1 MIIRQ
6 EETRDYENIYSVV
19 KKAFGSAVQADGN
32 EQDLVNALRNG
43 DAYIPELSL
52 VAEID

>member
-19 KKAFGSAVQADGN
+19 KKAFGSAVQADGMN
-32 EQDLVNALRNG
+32 R
-43 DAYIPELSL
+43 IWSMR
-52 VAEID
+52 